1 MFSTRADEM
10 MSFDFSE
17 NRCEEKLKNRRPDRI
32 LGFQET
38 NSLSRR
44 FSQYDLMAG
53 QLGDDPALKI
63 LWETVES
70 TVLNHKGNALF
81 FPFLV
86 IEAKSR
92 NGASFDACNIQTA
105 QPILKMLKI
114 QEDLQAKSQMTLE
127 YGGPLLWYIAYRGED
142 WRLSACYISEK
153 PDEHLYVSMRLN
165 YIRSITLLI

>member
-1 MFSTRADEM
+1 M

-17 NRCEEKLKNRRPDRI
+17 NRSEGHLKNRRPDRI

-44 FSQYDLMAG
+44 LAQYDLMAG
-53 QLGDDPALKI
+53 KLGDDPALKT

-70 TVLNHKGNALF
+70 TVLNHKGNALL

-92 NGASFDACNIQTA
+92 YGDSFDACDIQTA
-105 QPILKMLKI
+105 LPILKMLKI

-142 WRLSACYISEK
+142 WRLSVCYISEK
-153 PDEHLYVSMRLN
+153 SDEHLYVSIRLN
-165 YIRSITLLI
+165 YILSMTLLI

>member
-1 MFSTRADEM
+1 MLTLRYPCRKETDTIFSTRADEM

-17 NRCEEKLKNRRPDRI
+17 NRSEEHLKNRRPDRI

-44 FSQYDLMAG
+44 FAQYDLMAG

-81 FPFLV
+81 FPFLHP
-86 IEAKSR
+86 
-92 NGASFDACNIQTA
+92 GLC
-105 QPILKMLKI
+105 
-114 QEDLQAKSQMTLE
+114 
-127 YGGPLLWYIAYRGED
+127 GPLRPPFLTFDETLRALDSMVSASLFPFLHRVKKRGTI
-142 WRLSACYISEK
+142 C
-153 PDEHLYVSMRLN
+153 
-165 YIRSITLLI
+165 